1 MRTKNLFR
9 IVLMLVTSLAAGA
22 IMAEKPPQIGELSN
36 MDLQFMAEQR
46 QSLQDLAAVNLG
58 RQFSG
63 DKERDLDLLQTLLDE
78 QLVRADQVRELQAMG
93 VIMGDLLAADLDMH
107 WVIYEDAEGRSR
119 ALRYGK
125 SDNYLFPITMIAR
138 RREVGNQTSVQEI
151 YQKAYDIIN
160 DSRPALPFQ

>member
-1 MRTKNLFR
+1 MSKKNLFR
-9 IVLMLVTSLAAGA
+9 IVVVLFASLTAGVSL
-22 IMAEKPPQIGELSN
+22 AEKPVVIGDLSN

-107 WVIYEDAEGRSR
+107 WIIYEDAEGRSR
-119 ALRYGK
+119 ALRYEK

-138 RREVGNQTSVQEI
+138 RREVGNETSVQEI
-151 YQKAYDIIN
+151 YQKAYDIIIQ
-160 DSRPALPFQ
+160 SRPALPFQ

>member
-1 MRTKNLFR
+1 MRTKKLFR
-9 IVLMLVTSLAAGA
+9 FILVLFAALTAGVSLA
-22 IMAEKPPQIGELSN
+22 EKQVVIGELSN

-63 DKERDLDLLQTLLDE
+63 DKERDLDLLQTLLE
-78 QLVRADQVRELQAMG
+78 RQLVRADQVRELQAMG

-119 ALRYGK
+119 ALRYAK